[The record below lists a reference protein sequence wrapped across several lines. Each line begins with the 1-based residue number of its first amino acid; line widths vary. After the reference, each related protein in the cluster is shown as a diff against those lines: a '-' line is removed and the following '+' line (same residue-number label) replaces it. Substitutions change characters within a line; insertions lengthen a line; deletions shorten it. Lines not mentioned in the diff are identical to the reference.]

1 MNAYRMLEDLRD
13 NVGEQVAAKWDDPK
27 LLRELN
33 KSQDKAKK
41 LFMQAPGD
49 WLVSSESVTPSSSV
63 ITLPRKC
70 AKPVHLEET
79 SSKAEI
85 SFDTTVRERMLTR
98 AAPSGLDGG
107 TLDAYM
113 LKDSIVVNRTGYAT
127 VCTLWYELRIPKL
140 NAGTASAGGA
150 KSITLINEPSL
161 IDDYYNGVGIEIVS
175 GTGEE
180 TRTTIDDYTGSTL
193 TATTVAGTF
202 SESSI
207 YGTISELPGDGEEVE
222 EFILLDATCKL
233 LAQPASA
240 IDPKYFQFFVNERN
254 AARKDMIAWLAKRV
268 SGSQRVRTTEYE

>member
-107 TLDAYM
+107 YLSAYM
-113 LKDSIVVNRTGYAT
+113 LKDSIVVNSTGYAT
-127 VCTLWYELRIPKL
+127 ACTLWYELRIPKL
-140 NAGTASAGGA
+140 NAGTASAGGS
-150 KSITLINEPSL
+150 KTLTFINEPSL
-161 IDDYYNGVGIEIVS
+161 IDDYYNDVTIEIVS
-175 GTGEE
+175 GTGAN
-180 TRTTIDDYTGSTL
+180 TRTTVDDYTGGGV
-193 TATTVAGTF
+193 ATTDAGIF
-202 SESSI
+202 SATSV

-254 AARKDMIAWLAKRV
+254 SARKDMIAWLAKRV